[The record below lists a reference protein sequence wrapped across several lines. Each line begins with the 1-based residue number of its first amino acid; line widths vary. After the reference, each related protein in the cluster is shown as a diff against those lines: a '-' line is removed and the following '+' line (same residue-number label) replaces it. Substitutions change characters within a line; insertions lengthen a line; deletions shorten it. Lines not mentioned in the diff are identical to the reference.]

1 MISLTGYEIQNKV
14 YESDESLVFSAVRN
28 YDSLPVTIKILNTN
42 YPSPEESAQ
51 LKYEYEVTKD
61 LEIEGI
67 VKTYDILRY
76 NNSYA
81 LIKQN
86 FEGQPLS
93 HLISNGLSIREFLEI
108 SISVTN
114 TIDALHKNGII
125 HKDIQPDNIII
136 NTKNNEIKITDFRT
150 SSLLNNEREN
160 ILNQNLNKGNPDY
173 MSPEQTGRMNRTL
186 DYRTDLYSLG
196 VTFYEMLTGKK
207 PFNSDDPF
215 EIIHFH
221 IAKSPIS
228 PKLIKNE
235 IPEVISQ
242 IVLKL
247 LSKNAEDRYQSA
259 YGLYIDLKNCLEKL
273 IQDSIIVNFAIG
285 KQDVPHRFEIK
296 QKLYGRE
303 QQIKILMDSYQRVCN
318 GSSEI
323 MMISGYSGIGKTSV
337 VKEIHKH
344 ILKKKGYFTSGKFE
358 EFNRDIPYTS
368 IAQAFK
374 KIIRQILTQND
385 DSINSWRSKIINVLG
400 KNAPLV
406 TSVIPDI
413 ELLIGK
419 QYEIEDL
426 TPTEAQNRFNY
437 VFKNFVAL
445 FTKDETPL
453 VLFLDDLQWADQA
466 SLKLIHLLI
475 SEPAIDYL
483 FIIGAYR
490 DNQVSISHPLSLELD
505 AIEKEKLIVEKIRI
519 EPLSK
524 DALHQLITE
533 ALNDHSEKVNNLTQ
547 LIFEKTNGNPFF
559 VNELFKTIYDEGAL
573 EFNPLKG
580 LWLFNMDK
588 IIKLNITNNVIDL
601 LSEKIEKLSYN
612 SIRLL
617 KMASCIGNTFDLKL
631 LSMVYGKSYIDTSED
646 LWQTLKE
653 GLILPVNNNYRFMKG
668 SNEQDI
674 SFNNFSLSYIFLH
687 DKVQQA
693 SYYHASE
700 KERKHIHHEIG
711 NFLALKINKDENI
724 FAVANHLN
732 FAIDLLNEKER
743 KVLAEINLKAA
754 RKAKI
759 STAYISA
766 KNYAETTLKLL
777 EKDKWNGEYN
787 LTYSTYLLLS
797 ECEYLIGNFSK
808 AEEYFDEILQY
819 ARNDKD
825 KANVFVLRIVLYT
838 NQGKLNDAINYSL
851 NCLKTL
857 GVNIPVKPGKVKI
870 LTEMFK
876 AKILLANKKIENL
889 INLPE
894 AKNERFNIV
903 SNLIVEMNSPSYFV
917 NHDLWRLLV
926 LINIQMYL
934 KFANSDSALT
944 YISYGIITANMGDP
958 KTGYKFG
965 ELALAINEKYQ
976 NLHTKAKVYT
986 IMGFDIIPWNKHL
999 KESLP
1004 YLNDGFSYGIETGDL
1019 VSSGFCALFLIYLK
1033 TMKGDNLQEIF
1044 EEINKYI
1051 DFVDKNN
1058 QNDVIPVFQ
1067 ITQQMILNLQN
1078 KTQNINSFSDNL
1090 IDENTLLK
1098 TISQSSV
1105 KIPLNW
1111 FYLCKIQTLY
1121 IHGNF
1126 EAAYQYAVELDKII
1140 HSSISLILV
1149 PEHYFFYSLI
1159 LTALFEKASE
1169 KDKFSFQKII
1179 KKNINQLS
1187 KFVKN
1192 CPENFLHKQLLIQA
1206 ELYRIQNKSDKA
1218 GEYYERAIESAKE
1231 NEYIQNQAIANEL
1244 AANFYYNKNKRI
1256 ARMYITESIQG
1267 YQSWG
1272 AIAKYKVLSEKY
1284 FSSHKNPPAK
1294 PKKLNTTDLNM
1305 VFSNSV
1311 YFDFVSLL
1319 KSVQAISGEIDLP
1332 KLLQKMMKIVIENA
1346 GAEKGT
1352 FILENENLTIEAEG
1366 KINNSNIDL
1375 LNHIPINNS
1384 NELPLT
1390 IINYVQ
1396 RTKEVV
1402 ALSNACIEGIFIND
1416 PYIIK
1421 NNVKSILCIP
1431 IINKVKLIGIL
1442 YLENNLMT
1450 DSFTID
1456 RVEILKLIS
1465 SQIGISIENA
1475 YLYSNLNQ
1483 MTESLKIS
1491 NVQLENHSQT
1501 LENRVEERTIE
1512 LINKNDELQK
1522 AIETLR
1528 TTQDQLIQ
1536 QEKLATLGALTAS
1549 IAHEIKNPLNFVN
1562 SFSQLCIEF
1571 VKELEEHIKYCQI
1584 NGFEPNVTHE
1594 INLLME
1600 YMNKNSF
1607 KINEHGKRASNII
1620 NTMLMHSKSKMVNKE
1635 NTDINKLIEQ
1645 CIELAFHGMK
1655 GINRYRNVKIETNLD
1670 QNIEKIAVIPQDISR
1685 VLINLISNS
1694 CYSLK
1699 CKSFYEKDSFQPTII
1714 ISTKKLDNSIDI
1726 KVRDNGEG
1734 IPKEIINSIFTP
1746 FFTTK
1751 PSNEGVGLGLSVSYD
1766 TIVNVHKGQIN
1777 VLSQENEYTEFTINL
1792 TI

>member
-1 MISLTGYEIQNKV
+1 MISLTGYEIQNKF
-14 YESDESLVFSAVRN
+14 YESDDSLVYSAIRN
-28 YDSLPVTIKILNTN
+28 YDNLPVTVKILSTD

-61 LEIEGI
+61 LDIEGI

-81 LIKQN
+81 LIKQD
-86 FEGQPLS
+86 FFGQTLS
-93 HLISNGLSIREFLEI
+93 QIISYGLPIKYFLEI
-108 SISVTN
+108 SISITK
-114 TIDALHKNGII
+114 TIDSLHKNGII
-125 HKDIQPDNIII
+125 HKDIQPENIVI
-136 NTKNNEIKITDFRT
+136 NTTNKQIKIIDFRT
-150 SSLLNNEREN
+150 SSLLSNEREN
-160 ILNQNLNKGNPDY
+160 ILNQNFNKGNPGY
-173 MSPEQTGRMNRTL
+173 MSPEQTGRMNRVL

-196 VTFYEMLTGKK
+196 ITFYEMLTGKK

-215 EIIHFH
+215 EIIHSH

-228 PKLIKNE
+228 PVKIKNY

-259 YGLYIDLKNCLEKL
+259 YGLYTDLEECLEKL
-273 IQDSIIVNFAIG
+273 IQDSIIVNFALG
-285 KQDVPHRFEIK
+285 KNDVPNRFEIK

-303 QQIKILMDSYQRVCN
+303 LQIKILMDTYQKVCR

-323 MMISGYSGIGKTSV
+323 MMISGYSGIGKTSI
-337 VKEIHKH
+337 VKEIY
-344 ILKKKGYFTSGKFE
+344 KKIIKNKGYFTSGKFE

-374 KIIRQILTQND
+374 KIIRQILTQSD
-385 DSINSWRSKIINVLG
+385 ESINLWRSKVIDVLG

-426 TPTEAQNRFNY
+426 TPTESQNRFNY
-437 VFKNFVAL
+437 TFKKFVSL
-445 FTKDETPL
+445 FTENETPM

-466 SLKLIHLLI
+466 SLKLIHLLV
-475 SEPAIDYL
+475 SEPAISYL

-505 AIEKEKLIVEKIRI
+505 AIEKENLIVEKIRI

-524 DALHQLITE
+524 DALHQLISE
-533 ALNDHSEKVNNLTQ
+533 ALNDHTDQVNALTK

-573 EFNPLKG
+573 TFNPTKSS
-580 LWLFNMDK
+580 WLFDMDQ
-588 IIKLNITNNVIDL
+588 IHKLNITNNVIDL
-601 LSEKIEKLSYN
+601 LSEKIEKMSLN
-612 SIRLL
+612 SIKLL
-617 KMASCIGNTFDLKL
+617 KIASCIGNTFDLKL

-653 GLILPVNNNYRFMKG
+653 GLILPINNNYRFAKG
-668 SNEQDI
+668 SNDEDL

-693 SYYHASE
+693 SYYLATE

-711 NFLALKINKDENI
+711 NFLALKINENI
-724 FAVANHLN
+724 FSVANHLN
-732 FAIDLLNEKER
+732 FAIDLLDNKEK
-743 KVLAEINLKAA
+743 KILAEINLKAA
-754 RKAKI
+754 KKSKT

-766 KNYAETTLKLL
+766 KNYAETTINLL
-777 EKDKWNGEYN
+777 ETNKWQTEYN

-808 AEEYFDEILQY
+808 AEEYFDEILKY
-819 ARNDKD
+819 AKSDKD
-825 KANVFVLRIVLYT
+825 RANVFVLRIVLYT
-838 NQGKLNDAINYSL
+838 NQGRLDDAINYSL
-851 NCLKTL
+851 NSLKTL
-857 GVNIPVKPGKVKI
+857 GVNIPFKPSKARMFI
-870 LTEMFK
+870 ETFK
-876 AKILLANKKIENL
+876 AKLLLANKKIENL
-889 INLPE
+889 IDLPE
-894 AKNERFNIV
+894 ARNERFNIV
-903 SNLIVEMNSPSYFV
+903 SNLIVAMNSPSYFV
-917 NHDLWRLLV
+917 NHDLWRLLI

-944 YISYGIITANMGDP
+944 YISYGIIATNTGDP
-958 KTGYKFG
+958 KAGYKFG
-965 ELALAINEKYQ
+965 QLALDINEKYQ
-976 NLHTKAKVYT
+976 NIHTKAKVYT
-986 IMGFDIIPWNKHL
+986 VMGFDIVPWNKHL

-1004 YLNDGFSYGIETGDL
+1004 YLNDGFYSGIETGDL
-1019 VSSGFCALFLIYLK
+1019 VSAGFCAICIIYLRVI
-1033 TMKGDNLQEIF
+1033 KGDNLQEISD
-1044 EEINKYI
+1044 EIDKYI
-1051 DFVDKNN
+1051 DFVKKNN
-1058 QNDVIPVFQ
+1058 QNEVIPIFQ

-1078 KTQNINSFSDNL
+1078 KTLNINSFSDNL
-1090 IDENTLLK
+1090 IDENILLK
-1098 TISQSSV
+1098 KVSQSLM

-1111 FYLCKIQTLY
+1111 FYLCKMETMY

-1126 EAAYQYAVELDKII
+1126 EAAHQYAIELDKVIN
-1140 HSSISLILV
+1140 STISLILL

-1159 LTALFEKASE
+1159 LSAIF
-1169 KDKFSFQKII
+1169 DKSSDINKVAYLKII
-1179 KKNINQLS
+1179 KSNLNKMS
-1187 KFVKN
+1187 SYVKN
-1192 CPENFLHKQLLIQA
+1192 CPENFLHKQQLMQA
-1206 ELYRIQNKSDKA
+1206 ELYRIQAKSDKA

-1231 NEYIQNQAIANEL
+1231 NEYIQDQAIANEL
-1244 AANFYYNKNKRI
+1244 AANFYYTKNKRV
-1256 ARMYITESIQG
+1256 ARMYITEAIQG

-1272 AIAKYKVLSEKY
+1272 AIAKFKVLSEKY
-1284 FSSHKNPPAK
+1284 FSSHKNNFVK
-1294 PKKLNTTDLNM
+1294 PKKLNTADLNM

-1332 KLLQKMMKIVIENA
+1332 KLLQKMMNIVIENA
-1346 GAEKGT
+1346 GAERGT
-1352 FILENENLTIEAEG
+1352 FILENEILTIEAEG
-1366 KINNSNIDL
+1366 KINSTNVDL
-1375 LNHIPINNS
+1375 LNHIPVNNS

-1390 IINYVQ
+1390 VINYVQ

-1402 ALSNACIEGIFIND
+1402 ALSNACIEGIFVND

-1421 NNVKSILCIP
+1421 NNLKSILCIP
-1431 IINKVKLIGIL
+1431 IINKVRLIGIL

-1456 RVEILKLIS
+1456 RVEILKLLS
-1465 SQIGISIENA
+1465 SQIAISIENA

-1483 MTESLKIS
+1483 MTESLQIS
-1491 NVQLENHSQT
+1491 NVQLENHSHT
-1501 LENRVEERTIE
+1501 LEHRVEERTIE
-1512 LINKNDELQK
+1512 LINKNDELQR
-1522 AIETLR
+1522 AIETLK

-1562 SFSQLCIEF
+1562 SFSQLCMEF
-1571 VKELEEHIKYCQI
+1571 VKELEEHIKFCQI
-1584 NGFEPNVTHE
+1584 NGFTPDVTKE

-1620 NTMLMHSKSKMVNKE
+1620 NTMLMQSKSKVIDKE
-1635 NTDINKLIEQ
+1635 STDINSLIDH
-1645 CIELAFHGMK
+1645 CIELAYHGMK
-1655 GINRYRNVKIETNLD
+1655 GINHYRNVKIETNYD
-1670 QNIEKIAVIPQDISR
+1670 PDVNKVDIIPQDISR

-1699 CKSFYEKDSFQPTII
+1699 CKSFYEKDSFCPTIYI
-1714 ISTKKLDNSIDI
+1714 TTKKLENSINI
-1726 KVRDNGEG
+1726 IVKDNGEG
-1734 IPKEIINSIFTP
+1734 IPKSIINSIFTP

-1766 TIVNVHKGQIN
+1766 TVFNVHKGYIN
-1777 VLSQENEYTEFTINL
+1777 VVSEENQYTEFTINL
-1792 TI
+1792 PI